1 MNYQK
6 ITLFLLL
13 AFTLS
18 VLGWYVPGW
27 LMEGDSLFLPFLR
40 LMAYS
45 WGPGLAALAVQ
56 RGLYGQSMRGYG
68 WNRKYFSL
76 RWIGS
81 AVALPFAVI
90 GGTLGLVYLLGNL
103 LHLPGFGEIVLGQNW
118 PMWVPHPYPFLGNE
132 TLALPPEIGS
142 LLAVLVLVSTIG
154 GATVSL
160 AWLSGQELGWRGFML
175 VETRSLGFLGSN
187 LVIGGLWGLWLFPLF
202 LFQQQPEL
210 ISLGDLFWNLLRVE
224 GYAIALAFPLAWLT
238 IRSRSIY
245 ASATFYGVFA
255 NLAPMA
261 LFFTYDLDPRLGSP
275 EGLAGMFVLLLLTF
289 LIIRFD
295 RGMTERYDEWVF

>member
-81 AVALPFAVI
+81 AVALP
-90 GGTLGLVYLLGNL
+90 
-103 LHLPGFGEIVLGQNW
+103 W
-118 PMWVPHPYPFLGNE
+118 
-132 TLALPPEIGS
+132 S
-142 LLAVLVLVSTIG
+142 S
-154 GATVSL
+154 
-160 AWLSGQELGWRGFML
+160 
-175 VETRSLGFLGSN
+175 
-187 LVIGGLWGLWLFPLF
+187 
-202 LFQQQPEL
+202 
-210 ISLGDLFWNLLRVE
+210 
-224 GYAIALAFPLAWLT
+224 
-238 IRSRSIY
+238 
-245 ASATFYGVFA
+245 
-255 NLAPMA
+255 
-261 LFFTYDLDPRLGSP
+261 
-275 EGLAGMFVLLLLTF
+275 AGMRPTAACEVSAVRVTKVREASL
-289 LIIRFD
+289 R
-295 RGMTERYDEWVF
+295 RRVVASP